1 VTRLRVGL
9 ALVGVLLLGEHFSL
23 LHLAA
28 LLLAAAGVILIASAP
43 VAPAPPP

>member
-1 VTRLRVGL
+1 VALPISAT
-9 ALVGVLLLGEHFSL
+9 LVGVLLLGEHFSL